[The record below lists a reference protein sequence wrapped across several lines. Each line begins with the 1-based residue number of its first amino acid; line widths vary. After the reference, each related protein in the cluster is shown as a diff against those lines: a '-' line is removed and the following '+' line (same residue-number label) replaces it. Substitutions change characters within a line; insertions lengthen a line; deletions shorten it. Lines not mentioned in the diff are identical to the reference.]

1 MTEEILRRTSD
12 PTRLFSRGSRV
23 MRVVQSTVRVPAC
36 AILFAAAALAQGCV
50 SAGNARVSSGENA
63 DVAKASIN
71 HGTRRDSTESQPA
84 PRAPATPNVVL
95 VYFDDMGWGD
105 MPEFSVADADR
116 PPYTREMLN
125 FARLAREGTAF
136 RRFYTAQPVCSASRA
151 ALLTGCYPNRVG
163 ISGAL
168 FPDAN
173 VGIAAEERTLAEM
186 LRAQGYATLIAGKWH
201 LGHLPEFN
209 PIYHGFD
216 EYVGIPYSNDMW
228 KPRFPNR
235 AFPELPLMH
244 GLEVSGFVRNLND
257 QAALTALCTARTVD
271 FIERNGQAGRP
282 FFAYLAHPQPHTPLA
297 VSPEFSPQTRR
308 ELYGAVMR
316 ELDASLGAVL
326 DALDRVGV
334 ADDTIV
340 LVASDNGPWLSFGT
354 DAGSTGGLREGK
366 GTTFEGGV
374 RVPCLLR
381 WPNEVPSGAV
391 SEVPWMTI
399 DVFATLAEVVGAP
412 PASVDRRIDGRDA
425 RKIWRSDPS
434 AQPTQETFLFYYHDN
449 RLEAVM
455 EGDWKLCLP
464 HRSRT
469 LDGKPGGVDGRET
482 PYVERDVPL
491 ALYNLALDPRESRD
505 VAAAHPEVVARLMK
519 AVLRAREDLGD
530 ANVGAKGAHRRA
542 AGRVRPP
549 AQPSPA
555 QS

>member
-1 MTEEILRRTSD
+1 MTQENPRPTSD
-12 PTRLFSRGSRV
+12 STSLFPRGSRV
-23 MRVVQSTVRVPAC
+23 ARLVRSAARVPAC
-36 AILFAAAALAQGCV
+36 AILFAAAALAEGCV
-50 SAGNARVSSGENA
+50 SAEKATVSSSSSA
-63 DVAKASIN
+63 DL
-71 HGTRRDSTESQPA
+71 STGSTGYRARQYSAMPRPDA
-84 PRAPATPNVVL
+84 PRPATPNVVL

-105 MPEFSVADADR
+105 MPEFSVSDEDR
-116 PPYTREMLN
+116 PAYTREMPN

-151 ALLTGCYPNRVG
+151 ALLTGCYPNRIG

-168 FPDAN
+168 FPDAK
-173 VGIAAEERTLAEM
+173 VGIAAEERTLAEV

-209 PIYHGFD
+209 PTHHGFD
-216 EYVGIPYSNDMW
+216 EYFGIPYSNDMW

-235 AFPELPLMH
+235 EFPELPLMD
-244 GLEVSGFVRNLND
+244 GLKVAGFVRDLND
-257 QAALTALCTARTVD
+257 QAALTAQCTARTVD
-271 FIERNGQAGRP
+271 FIERNSAAERP

-297 VSPEFSPQTRR
+297 VSAKFAPESRR
-308 ELYGAVMR
+308 DLYAAVMR

-326 DALDRVGV
+326 DALDRTGV
-334 ADDTIV
+334 ANETIV
-340 LVASDNGPWLSFGT
+340 LVTSDNGPWLSFGS

-374 RVPCLLR
+374 RVPCLMR
-381 WPNEVPSGAV
+381 WPNEVPAGAV

-399 DVFATLAEVVGAP
+399 DIFATLAGLVGAP
-412 PASVDRRIDGRDA
+412 PASVDRPIDGRDA
-425 RKIWRSDPS
+425 RKIWRCDPS

-455 EGDWKLCLP
+455 DGDWKLCLP

-491 ALYNLALDPRESRD
+491 ALYNLALDPRESQD
-505 VAAAHPEVVARLMK
+505 VAAAHPDVVARLMQ
-519 AVLRAREDLGD
+519 AVERARGDLGD
-530 ANVGAKGAHRRA
+530 ANVGAKGANRRA
-542 AGRVRPP
+542 AGRVTPP
-549 AQPSPA
+549 VGPSD
-555 QS
+555 SRS

>member
-1 MTEEILRRTSD
+1 MTQEILRRTSD

-23 MRVVQSTVRVPAC
+23 ARMVQSTVRVPAS

-50 SAGNARVSSGENA
+50 SAEKAHVSSSESAETAKGLTDHRACHDSRESRT
-63 DVAKASIN
+63 VAAKL
-71 HGTRRDSTESQPA
+71 
-84 PRAPATPNVVL
+84 ATPNIVL

-105 MPEFSVADADR
+105 IPEFSVADADR
-116 PPYTREMLN
+116 LPYTREMPN

-151 ALLTGCYPNRVG
+151 ALLTGCYPNRIG
-163 ISGAL
+163 IFGAL

-173 VGIAAEERTLAEM
+173 IGIAAEERTLAEM

-209 PIYHGFD
+209 PLHHGFD
-216 EYVGIPYSNDMW
+216 EYLGIPYSNDMW

-235 AFPELPLMH
+235 EFPELPLMD
-244 GLEVSGFVRNLND
+244 GFNVAGYVRDLND
-257 QAALTALCTARTVD
+257 QATLTKQCTARAVD

-340 LVASDNGPWLSFGT
+340 LVTSDNGPWLSFGT

-381 WPNEVPSGAV
+381 WPNEVPAGAV

-412 PASVDRRIDGRDA
+412 AASVDRPIDGRDA

-530 ANVGAKGAHRRA
+530 ANVGAKGAHRRP
-542 AGRVRPP
+542 AGRVTPP